1 MRYKDGR
8 EYSLLEPLAQFET
21 PNKKEQLKI
30 FVYQLALVCLYLL
43 LIYGFEQLVYFVA
56 GIFIH
61 PPKN

>member
-30 FVYQLALVCLYLL
+30 FILQLALVCFYLL
-43 LIYGFEQLVYFVA
+43 AITAFEQLVYFVA
-56 GIFIH
+56 KLFFR
-61 PPKN
+61 PPVN